1 MFEAKCPSCGAPVRL
16 MTSSSVAAVCSY
28 CGTTVARSDKTGQDQ
43 LENLGKISALVE
55 DGSPLCLDA
64 KGDFE
69 GKRFEV
75 VGRLQL
81 ELAGTGY
88 WNEWFLHY
96 AGGATG
102 WLGEALGQYFMTTQ
116 TIEEKAPPFGKLGVR
131 GHYRLKGK
139 QYTVAEVRKGRCT
152 GGEGELPF
160 VAGQGYELPYV
171 DLRAADGSFATI
183 DYSEDPPLIFAGRSV
198 LWDELHLKD
207 HREFHGWQ

>member
-1 MFEAKCPSCGAPVRL
+1 MLEAKCPSCGAPVRL

-28 CGTTVARSDKTGQDQ
+28 CGTTVARSDKAGADA

-55 DGSPLCLDA
+55 DGSPLCLAA
-64 KGDFE
+64 KGQFD

-81 ELAGTGY
+81 EMPGTGF

-102 WLGEALGQYFMTTQ
+102 WLGEALGQYFVTTAQVEERVPAFQALKLRQ
-116 TIEEKAPPFGKLGVR
+116 TVGIGAKRYSVTEKRNAK
-131 GHYRLKGK
+131 
-139 QYTVAEVRKGRCT
+139 AT

-160 VAGQGYELPYV
+160 VVGQGYELPFA
-171 DLRAADGSFATI
+171 DLRGPDGDFATI
-183 DYSEDPPLIFAGRSV
+183 DYSEDPPLVFTGRAV
-198 LWDELHLKD
+198 LWDELAMKD
-207 HREFHGWQ
+207 HREFHGW